1 MARSKPLPRALRYI
15 SQEINRGQLLRRD
28 KDDVKNITATIKD
41 FDSAIMYYFSEVIK
55 PTVQEQGEMVKVPIF
70 YGNPERWKAARADG
84 FVRDKSG
91 QILTP
96 LILFKRQTVTRDDQV
111 TVDKLDATKPSIFQT
126 FKSKYSNVNRYDQ
139 FSKEQGLQPQAE
151 IFRVSMP
158 DFVQMTYQA
167 QIWTSYTEQMN
178 SLIEQINY
186 SDGSYW
192 GEPGK
197 FKFRVVVD
205 SFDDGS
211 EVGTEER
218 VIKTTFNFNFRGYL
232 LPERFNDEL
241 TTKRYLTPKRLVFS
255 TETADL
261 PTPTGY
267 SELDLSKTTH
277 SRRSPI
283 VVGRGFD
290 VQRPYSQFDPNQ
302 PGTGSVVSA
311 LQAGTTEIRISTSNQ
326 LTLMA
331 GTGVTISNTGVG
343 WDGGGSLE
351 QLISIGQAVA
361 TSSNVTFASVSAS
374 SAHIDGIT
382 YADSGIHGNLKV
394 SGSLTTTGNA
404 SIAGDLIVSGTL
416 TAQEIHTEFVSASV
430 IFSSGSTK
438 FGDTLDD
445 THTFTGSVAL
455 TGSLVLNGYSVTE
468 ISNDATLADNS
479 ATALVTENAVSN
491 YTSTVINTEQ
501 TYLRKSYVKTST
513 SISATTASFTAVTAS
528 APVTMTGTTE
538 DDFIFFINGQY
549 MEHDALTIRQA
560 GSTFQLHVDT
570 GSIGYVLESDDEI
583 FAYGK
588 FNS

>member
-15 SQEINRGQLLRRD
+15 SQEVNRGELLRRD

-55 PTVQEQGEMVKVPIF
+55 PEVQEQGEMVKVPIF

-84 FVRDKSG
+84 YVRDKSG

-261 PTPTGY
+261 PETPGY
-267 SELDLSKTTH
+267 GNLDLSKTAH

-283 VVGRGFD
+283 VIGRGFD

-302 PGTGSVVSA
+302 PGTGSMVSA
-311 LQAGTTEIRISTSNQ
+311 LQAGTSEIRISTSNQ
-326 LTLMA
+326 LTVTA

-343 WDGGGSLE
+343 WDGANNLE
-351 QLISIGQAVA
+351 QLVSIGQEVA
-361 TSSNVTFASVSAS
+361 TTSNVTFASVSAS

-404 SIAGDLIVSGTL
+404 SVGGDLIVSGTL
-416 TAQEIHTEFVSASV
+416 TAQAI
-430 IFSSGSTK
+430 
-438 FGDTLDD
+438 LP
-445 THTFTGSVAL
+445 
-455 TGSLVLNGYSVTE
+455 
-468 ISNDATLADNS
+468 
-479 ATALVTENAVSN
+479 
-491 YTSTVINTEQ
+491 
-501 TYLRKSYVKTST
+501 VK
-513 SISATTASFTAVTAS
+513 
-528 APVTMTGTTE
+528 
-538 DDFIFFINGQY
+538 
-549 MEHDALTIRQA
+549 L
-560 GSTFQLHVDT
+560 
-570 GSIGYVLESDDEI
+570 
-583 FAYGK
+583 
-588 FNS
+588 

>member
-15 SQEINRGQLLRRD
+15 SQEVNRGQLLRRD
-28 KDDVKNITATIKD
+28 KDEVKNITATIKD

-55 PTVQEQGEMVKVPIF
+55 PEVQEQGEMVKVPVF

-84 FVRDKSG
+84 YVRDKSG

-139 FSKEQGLQPQAE
+139 FSKEQGLHPQAE

-192 GEPGK
+192 GEPGR
-197 FKFRVVVD
+197 FKFRVTVE
-205 SFDDGS
+205 SFDDVS

-218 VIKTTFNFNFRGYL
+218 VIKTTFNFGFRGYL

-261 PTPTGY
+261 PSPQGY
-267 SELDLSKTTH
+267 SDLDLSKTAH

-283 VVGRGFD
+283 VIGRGFD

-302 PGTGSVVSA
+302 PGSGSVVSA
-311 LQAGTTEIRISTSNQ
+311 LHAGTTEIRISTSNQ
-326 LTLMA
+326 LTLTG

-343 WDGGGSLE
+343 WDGANNLE
-351 QLISIGQAVA
+351 QLVSIGQEVA
-361 TSSNVTFASVSAS
+361 TSSNVTFATVSAS

-382 YADSGIHGNLKV
+382 YADSGIHGNFKV

-404 SIAGDLIVSGTL
+404 SIGGDLIVSGTL

-430 IFSSGSTK
+430 MFTSGSTK

-445 THTFTGSVAL
+445 THIFTGSIAL
-455 TGSLVLNGYSVTE
+455 TGSLVINGYSVNE

-479 ATALVTENAVSN
+479 ATALVTENAVKN
-491 YTSTVINTEQ
+491 YTTTTVDAEQ

-549 MEHDALTIRQA
+549 MEHDALSIRQA
-560 GSTFQLHVDT
+560 GSTLQLHVDT

>member
-343 WDGGGSLE
+343 WDGANNLE

-479 ATALVTENAVSN
+479 ATALVTENAVSI

>member
-261 PTPTGY
+261 PSPTGY

-343 WDGGGSLE
+343 WDGANNLE

-479 ATALVTENAVSN
+479 ATALVTENAVSI

>member
-261 PTPTGY
+261 PSPTGY

-343 WDGGGSLE
+343 WDGANNLE

-430 IFSSGSTK
+430 MFSSGSTK

>member
-41 FDSAIMYYFSEVIK
+41 FDSAIMYYFTEVIK
-55 PTVQEQGEMVKVPIF
+55 PEVQEQGEMIKVPIF
-70 YGNPERWKAARADG
+70 YGNPERWKAARVDG

-178 SLIEQINY
+178 TLIEQITY

-197 FKFRVVVD
+197 FKFRVTVE
-205 SFDDGS
+205 SFDDAS

-218 VIKTTFNFNFRGYL
+218 LIKTTFNFGFRGYL

-255 TETADL
+255 TEIADL
-261 PTPTGY
+261 PKPTGY
-267 SELDLSKTTH
+267 SQLDLSKTPH
-277 SRRSPI
+277 SRTSPI
-283 VVGRGFD
+283 IIGRGYD

-302 PGTGSVVSA
+302 PGTGSIVSA
-311 LQAGTTEIRISTSNQ
+311 LQTGTIEIRISTTNQ
-326 LTLMA
+326 LILTG

-343 WDGGGSLE
+343 WNGANTLE
-351 QLISIGQAVA
+351 QLISIGQEVA

-374 SAHIDGIT
+374 SAYIDGIT
-382 YADSGIHGNLKV
+382 YADSGIQGNFKV

-404 SIAGDLIVSGTL
+404 SIGGDLIVSGTL
-416 TAQEIHTEFVSASV
+416 TAQEIHTEFVSAS
-430 IFSSGSTK
+430 IMFTSGSTK

-455 TGSLVLNGYSVTE
+455 TGSFALNGYSINE

-479 ATALVTENAVSN
+479 ATALVTENAVKN
-491 YTSTVINTEQ
+491 YTTTTVDAEQ
-501 TYLRKSYVKTST
+501 TYLRKNYVKTSA
-513 SISATTASFTAVTAS
+513 SITATTASFTAVTAS

-538 DDFIFFINGQY
+538 NDFIFFINGQY
-549 MEHDALTIRQA
+549 MEHDALNIRQV
-560 GSTFQLHVDT
+560 GSTLQLHVDT
-570 GSIGYVLESDDEI
+570 GSIGYILESDDEI

>member
-15 SQEINRGQLLRRD
+15 SKEINRGELLRRD

-55 PTVQEQGEMVKVPIF
+55 PEVREQGEMIKVPIF

-84 FVRDKSG
+84 YVRDKSG

-111 TVDKLDATKPSIFQT
+111 TVDKLDANKPSIFQA
-126 FKSKYSNVNRYDQ
+126 FKSKYSNVNRYDN
-139 FSKEQGLQPQAE
+139 FSKQLGLQPQAE
-151 IFRVSMP
+151 IFKVSMP

-178 SLIEQINY
+178 TLIEQINY

-197 FKFRVVVD
+197 FKFRVTVE
-205 SFDDGS
+205 SFDDVS

-218 VIKTTFNFNFRGYL
+218 VIKTTFNFGFRGYL
-232 LPERFNDEL
+232 LPERFNDEI

-261 PTPTGY
+261 PEAPGY
-267 SELDLSKTTH
+267 GKLDLSKTAH
-277 SRRSPI
+277 SRKSPI
-283 VVGRGFD
+283 VIGRGYD
-290 VQRPYSQFDPNQ
+290 VQQPYSQFDPNQ
-302 PGTGSVVSA
+302 PDTGSIVSA
-311 LQAGTTEIRISTSNQ
+311 LQGGTSEIRISTSNQ
-326 LTLMA
+326 LTLSA

-343 WDGGGSLE
+343 WDGANNLE
-351 QLISIGQAVA
+351 QLISIGQEVA
-361 TSSNVTFASVSAS
+361 TTSNVTFASVSAS
-374 SAHIDGIT
+374 SAYIDGIT
-382 YADSGIHGNLKV
+382 YADSGIQGNLKV

-404 SIAGDLIVSGTL
+404 SVGGDLIVSGTL

-430 IFSSGSTK
+430 MFTSGSTK

-445 THTFTGSVAL
+445 THRFTGSIAL
-455 TGSLVLNGYSVTE
+455 TGSLVIDGYSINE
-468 ISNDATLADNS
+468 ISNDATLGDNS
-479 ATALVTENAVSN
+479 STALVTENAVKN
-491 YTSTVINTEQ
+491 YTATTIDLEQ

>member
-15 SQEINRGQLLRRD
+15 SQEVNRGQLLRRD
-28 KDDVKNITATIKD
+28 EDNVKNITATIKD

-55 PTVQEQGEMVKVPIF
+55 PEVQEQGEMVKVPIF

-84 FVRDKSG
+84 YVRDKSG

-218 VIKTTFNFNFRGYL
+218 VIKTTFNFGFRGYL

-261 PTPTGY
+261 PETPGY
-267 SELDLSKTTH
+267 GKLDLSKTAH
-277 SRRSPI
+277 SRKSPI
-283 VVGRGFD
+283 VIGRGFD

-302 PGTGSVVSA
+302 PGTGSMVSA
-311 LQAGTTEIRISTSNQ
+311 LQAGTSEIRISTSNQ
-326 LTLMA
+326 LTVTA

-343 WDGGGSLE
+343 WDGANNLE
-351 QLISIGQAVA
+351 QLVSIGQEVA
-361 TSSNVTFASVSAS
+361 TTSNVTFASVSAS

-404 SIAGDLIVSGTL
+404 SVGGDLIVSGTL

-430 IFSSGSTK
+430 MFTSGSTK

-445 THTFTGSVAL
+445 THNFTGSIAL
-455 TGSLVLNGYSVTE
+455 TGSLVINGYSVDE

-479 ATALVTENAVSN
+479 ATALVTENAVKN
-491 YTSTVINTEQ
+491 YTTTTVDAEQ
-501 TYLRKSYVKTST
+501 TYLRKSYVKTSN

-549 MEHDALTIRQA
+549 MEHDALNIRQA

>member
-1 MARSKPLPRALRYI
+1 MAFTL
-15 SQEINRGQLLRRD
+15 NRRLSTLVDSSGQLNTGKIPNDYITSDHVADNSITTAMLHTGFTLPTSSLSSID
-28 KDDVKNITATIKD
+28 TDDVTEGSTNLFYTTA
-41 FDSAIMYYFSEVIK
+41 
-55 PTVQEQGEMVKVPIF
+55 
-70 YGNPERWKAARADG
+70 R
-84 FVRDKSG
+84 
-91 QILTP
+91 
-96 LILFKRQTVTRDDQV
+96 
-111 TVDKLDATKPSIFQT
+111 
-126 FKSKYSNVNRYDQ
+126 
-139 FSKEQGLQPQAE
+139 
-151 IFRVSMP
+151 
-158 DFVQMTYQA
+158 
-167 QIWTSYTEQMN
+167 
-178 SLIEQINY
+178 
-186 SDGSYW
+186 
-192 GEPGK
+192 
-197 FKFRVVVD
+197 VD
-205 SFDDGS
+205 SH
-211 EVGTEER
+211 
-218 VIKTTFNFNFRGYL
+218 
-232 LPERFNDEL
+232 
-241 TTKRYLTPKRLVFS
+241 
-255 TETADL
+255 
-261 PTPTGY
+261 
-267 SELDLSKTTH
+267 LS
-277 SRRSPI
+277 
-283 VVGRGFD
+283 G
-290 VQRPYSQFDPNQ
+290 
-302 PGTGSVVSA
+302 
-311 LQAGTTEIRISTSNQ
+311 
-326 LTLMA
+326 
-331 GTGVTISNTGVG
+331 GTGVTYSSGT
-343 WDGGGSLE
+343 
-351 QLISIGQAVA
+351 ISIGQAVA

>member
-1 MARSKPLPRALRYI
+1 MARSKPLPRSLRYI
-15 SQEINRGQLLRRD
+15 SQKVNRGQLLRRD

-55 PTVQEQGEMVKVPIF
+55 PEVQEQGEMVKVPIF

-84 FVRDKSG
+84 YVRDKSG

-192 GEPGK
+192 GEPGR
-197 FKFRVVVD
+197 FKFRVTVE
-205 SFDDGS
+205 SFDDVS

-218 VIKTTFNFNFRGYL
+218 VIKTTFNFGFRGYL

-261 PTPTGY
+261 PTPQGY
-267 SELDLSKTTH
+267 SDLDLSKTAH

-283 VVGRGFD
+283 VIGRGFD

-302 PGTGSVVSA
+302 PGTGSIVSA
-311 LQAGTTEIRISTSNQ
+311 LQAGTSEIRISTSNQ
-326 LTLMA
+326 LTVTA

-343 WDGGGSLE
+343 WDGANTLE
-351 QLISIGQAVA
+351 QLVSIGQEVA
-361 TSSNVTFASVSAS
+361 TTSNVTFASVSAS

-404 SIAGDLIVSGTL
+404 SVGGDLIVSGTL

-430 IFSSGSTK
+430 MFTSGSTK

-455 TGSLVLNGYSVTE
+455 TGSFILNGYSVNE

-479 ATALVTENAVSN
+479 ATALVTENAVKN
-491 YTSTVINTEQ
+491 YTTTTVDAEQ

-528 APVTMTGTTE
+528 APGTMTSTNE

-549 MEHDALTIRQA
+549 MEHDALNIRQA

-570 GSIGYVLESDDEI
+570 GSIGYVLEADDEI

>member
-15 SQEINRGQLLRRD
+15 SKEINRGELLRRD

-55 PTVQEQGEMVKVPIF
+55 PEVQEQGEMVKVPVF

>member
-1 MARSKPLPRALRYI
+1 
-15 SQEINRGQLLRRD
+15 
-28 KDDVKNITATIKD
+28 
-41 FDSAIMYYFSEVIK
+41 
-55 PTVQEQGEMVKVPIF
+55 
-70 YGNPERWKAARADG
+70 
-84 FVRDKSG
+84 
-91 QILTP
+91 
-96 LILFKRQTVTRDDQV
+96 
-111 TVDKLDATKPSIFQT
+111 
-126 FKSKYSNVNRYDQ
+126 
-139 FSKEQGLQPQAE
+139 
-151 IFRVSMP
+151 MP

-197 FKFRVVVD
+197 FKFRVTVE
-205 SFDDGS
+205 SFDDVS

-218 VIKTTFNFNFRGYL
+218 VIKTTFNFGFRGYL

-241 TTKRYLTPKRLVFS
+241 TTKRYLTPKRLIFS
-255 TETADL
+255 TEIADL
-261 PTPTGY
+261 PSPTGY
-267 SELDLSKTTH
+267 SELDLSKTAH

-283 VVGRGFD
+283 VIGRGFD

-326 LTLMA
+326 LTLTG

-343 WDGGGSLE
+343 WDGSNTLE
-351 QLISIGQAVA
+351 QLVSIGQEVA
-361 TSSNVTFASVSAS
+361 TTSNVTFATVSAS

-382 YADSGIHGNLKV
+382 YADSGIQGNFKV

-404 SIAGDLIVSGTL
+404 SIGGDLIVSGTL
-416 TAQEIHTEFVSASV
+416 TAQEIHTEFVSAS
-430 IFSSGSTK
+430 IMFASGSTK

-445 THTFTGSVAL
+445 THTFTGSVSL
-455 TGSLVLNGYSVTE
+455 TGSFALNGYSVNE

-479 ATALVTENAVSN
+479 ATALITENAVKN
-491 YTSTVINTEQ
+491 YTTTTVDAEQ

-528 APVTMTGTTE
+528 APGTMTSTTE

-549 MEHDALTIRQA
+549 MEHDALNIRQA

>member
-15 SQEINRGQLLRRD
+15 SQEVNRGELLRRD

-55 PTVQEQGEMVKVPIF
+55 PEVQEQGEMVKVPIF

-84 FVRDKSG
+84 YVRDKSG

-261 PTPTGY
+261 PETPGY
-267 SELDLSKTTH
+267 GKLDLSKTAH
-277 SRRSPI
+277 SRKSPI
-283 VVGRGFD
+283 VIGRGFD

-302 PGTGSVVSA
+302 PGTGSMVSA
-311 LQAGTTEIRISTSNQ
+311 LQAGTSEIRISTSNQ
-326 LTLMA
+326 LTVTA

-343 WDGGGSLE
+343 WDGANNLE
-351 QLISIGQAVA
+351 QLVSIGQEVA
-361 TSSNVTFASVSAS
+361 TTSNVTFASVSAS

-404 SIAGDLIVSGTL
+404 SVGGDLIVSGTL

-430 IFSSGSTK
+430 MFTSGSTK

-445 THTFTGSVAL
+445 THNFTGSIAL
-455 TGSLVLNGYSVTE
+455 TGSLVINGYSVDE

-479 ATALVTENAVSN
+479 ATALVTENAVKN
-491 YTSTVINTEQ
+491 YTTTTVDAEQ
-501 TYLRKSYVKTST
+501 TYLRKSYVKTSN

-549 MEHDALTIRQA
+549 MEHDALNIRQA

>member
-15 SQEINRGQLLRRD
+15 SKEINRGELLRRD

-55 PTVQEQGEMVKVPIF
+55 PEVQEQGEMVKVPVF

-84 FVRDKSG
+84 YVRDKSG

-111 TVDKLDATKPSIFQT
+111 TVDKLDANKPSIFQA
-126 FKSKYSNVNRYDQ
+126 FKSKYSNVNRYDN
-139 FSKEQGLQPQAE
+139 FSNQMGLQPQAE
-151 IFRVSMP
+151 LFKVSMP
-158 DFVQMTYQA
+158 DFVQMTYQT

>member
-261 PTPTGY
+261 PSPTGY

-343 WDGGGSLE
+343 WDGANNLE

>member
-15 SQEINRGQLLRRD
+15 SQEVNRGELLRRD

-55 PTVQEQGEMVKVPIF
+55 PEVQEQGEMVKVPIF

-84 FVRDKSG
+84 YVRDKSG

-261 PTPTGY
+261 PDPTGY
-267 SELDLSKTTH
+267 GNLDLSKTAH

-283 VVGRGFD
+283 VIGRGFD

-302 PGTGSVVSA
+302 PGTGSIVSA
-311 LQAGTTEIRISTSNQ
+311 LQAGTSEIRISTSNQ
-326 LTLMA
+326 LTVTA

-343 WDGGGSLE
+343 WDGANTLE
-351 QLISIGQAVA
+351 QLVSIGQEVA
-361 TSSNVTFASVSAS
+361 TTSNVTFASVSAS

-404 SIAGDLIVSGTL
+404 SVGGDLIVSGTL

-430 IFSSGSTK
+430 MFTSGSTK

-445 THTFTGSVAL
+445 THNFTGSIAL
-455 TGSLVLNGYSVTE
+455 TGSLVINGYSVDE

-479 ATALVTENAVSN
+479 ATALVTENAVKN
-491 YTSTVINTEQ
+491 YTTTTVDAEQ
-501 TYLRKSYVKTST
+501 TYLRKSYVKTSN

-549 MEHDALTIRQA
+549 MEHDALNIRQA

>member
-15 SQEINRGQLLRRD
+15 SQEVNRGQLLRRD
-28 KDDVKNITATIKD
+28 EDNVKNITATIKD

-55 PTVQEQGEMVKVPIF
+55 PEVEEQGEMVKVPIF

-84 FVRDKSG
+84 YVRDKSG

-192 GEPGK
+192 GEPGR
-197 FKFRVVVD
+197 FKFRVTVE
-205 SFDDGS
+205 SFDDVS

-218 VIKTTFNFNFRGYL
+218 VIKTTFNFGFRGYL

-261 PTPTGY
+261 PSPQGY
-267 SELDLSKTTH
+267 SDLDLSKTAH

-283 VVGRGFD
+283 VIGRGFD

-302 PGTGSVVSA
+302 PGTGSIVSA
-311 LQAGTTEIRISTSNQ
+311 LQAGTSEIRISTSNQ
-326 LTLMA
+326 LTVTA

-343 WDGGGSLE
+343 WDGANTLE
-351 QLISIGQAVA
+351 QLVSIGQEVA
-361 TSSNVTFASVSAS
+361 TTSNVTFASVSAS

-404 SIAGDLIVSGTL
+404 SVGGDLIVSGTL

-430 IFSSGSTK
+430 MFTSGSTK

-445 THTFTGSVAL
+445 THNFTGSIAL
-455 TGSLVLNGYSVTE
+455 TGSLVINGYSVNE

-479 ATALVTENAVSN
+479 ATALVTENAVKN
-491 YTSTVINTEQ
+491 YTTTTVDAEQ

-549 MEHDALTIRQA
+549 MEHDALNIRQA

>member
-261 PTPTGY
+261 PSPTGY

-430 IFSSGSTK
+430 MFSSGSTK

>member
-15 SQEINRGQLLRRD
+15 SKEINRGELLRRD

-55 PTVQEQGEMVKVPIF
+55 PEVQEQGEMVKVPIF

-84 FVRDKSG
+84 YVRDKSG

-111 TVDKLDATKPSIFQT
+111 TVDKLDANKPSIFQA
-126 FKSKYSNVNRYDQ
+126 FKSKYSNVNRYDN
-139 FSKEQGLQPQAE
+139 FSNQLGLQPQAE
-151 IFRVSMP
+151 IFKVSMP

-178 SLIEQINY
+178 ALIEQINY

-197 FKFRVVVD
+197 FKFRVTVE
-205 SFDDGS
+205 SFDDVS

-218 VIKTTFNFNFRGYL
+218 VIKTTFNFGFRGYL
-232 LPERFNDEL
+232 LPERFNDEI

-261 PTPTGY
+261 PEAPGY
-267 SELDLSKTTH
+267 GKLDLSKTAH
-277 SRRSPI
+277 SRKSPI
-283 VVGRGFD
+283 VIGRGYD
-290 VQRPYSQFDPNQ
+290 VQQPYSQFDPNQ
-302 PGTGSVVSA
+302 PGTGSIVSA
-311 LQAGTTEIRISTSNQ
+311 LQGGTSEIRISTSNQ
-326 LTLMA
+326 LTLTA

-351 QLISIGQAVA
+351 QLISIGQEVA
-361 TSSNVTFASVSAS
+361 TTSNVTFASVSAS

-404 SIAGDLIVSGTL
+404 SVGGDLIVSGTL

-430 IFSSGSTK
+430 MFTSGSTK

-445 THTFTGSVAL
+445 THTFTGSIAL
-455 TGSLVLNGYSVTE
+455 TGSLVINGYSINE
-468 ISNDATLADNS
+468 ISNDATLGDNS
-479 ATALVTENAVSN
+479 STAVVTEYAVKN
-491 YTSTVINTEQ
+491 YTTTTVDAEQ
-501 TYLRKSYVKTST
+501 TYLRKSYVKTSN

-549 MEHDALTIRQA
+549 MEHDAIKIRQA

-570 GSIGYVLESDDEI
+570 GSIGYVLEADDEI

>member
-343 WDGGGSLE
+343 WDGANNLE

>member
-430 IFSSGSTK
+430 MFSSGSTK

>member
-15 SQEINRGQLLRRD
+15 SQEVNRGELLRRD

-55 PTVQEQGEMVKVPIF
+55 PEVQEQGEMVKVPIF

-84 FVRDKSG
+84 YVRDKSG

-261 PTPTGY
+261 PETPGY
-267 SELDLSKTTH
+267 GKLDLSKTAH
-277 SRRSPI
+277 SRKSPI
-283 VVGRGFD
+283 VIGRGFD

-302 PGTGSVVSA
+302 PGTGSKVSA
-311 LQAGTTEIRISTSNQ
+311 LQAGTSEIRISTSNQ
-326 LTLMA
+326 LTVTA

-343 WDGGGSLE
+343 WDGANNLE
-351 QLISIGQAVA
+351 QLVSIGQEVA
-361 TSSNVTFASVSAS
+361 TTSNVTFASVSAS

-404 SIAGDLIVSGTL
+404 SVGGDLIVSGTL

-430 IFSSGSTK
+430 MFTSGSTK

-445 THTFTGSVAL
+445 THNFTGSIAL
-455 TGSLVLNGYSVTE
+455 TGSLVINGYSVDE

-479 ATALVTENAVSN
+479 ATALVTENAVKN
-491 YTSTVINTEQ
+491 YTTTTVDAEQ
-501 TYLRKSYVKTST
+501 TYLRKSYVKTSN

-549 MEHDALTIRQA
+549 MEHDALNIRQA

>member
-111 TVDKLDATKPSIFQT
+111 TVGKLDATKPSIFQT

-479 ATALVTENAVSN
+479 ATALVTENAVSI

-549 MEHDALTIRQA
+549 MEHDALSIQQE
-560 GSTFQLHVDT
+560 GSSFILLVST
-570 GSIGYVLESDDEI
+570 GSIGYDLEADDEVL
-583 FAYGK
+583 AWGK
-588 FNS
+588 FNA

>member
-261 PTPTGY
+261 PPPTGY

>member
-41 FDSAIMYYFSEVIK
+41 FDSAIMYYFAEVIK
-55 PTVQEQGEMVKVPIF
+55 PEVQEQGEMVKVPIF

-343 WDGGGSLE
+343 WDGANNLE

-430 IFSSGSTK
+430 MFSSGSTK

>member
-28 KDDVKNITATIKD
+28 KDDVKNITVTIKD

-343 WDGGGSLE
+343 WDGANNLE

-479 ATALVTENAVSN
+479 ATALVTENAVSI

>member
-15 SQEINRGQLLRRD
+15 SQEVNRGELLRRD

-55 PTVQEQGEMVKVPIF
+55 PEVEEQGEMVKVPIF

-84 FVRDKSG
+84 YVRDKSG

-261 PTPTGY
+261 PETPGY
-267 SELDLSKTTH
+267 GKLDLSKTAH
-277 SRRSPI
+277 SRKSPI
-283 VVGRGFD
+283 VIGRGFD

-302 PGTGSVVSA
+302 PGTGSMVSA
-311 LQAGTTEIRISTSNQ
+311 LQAGTSEIRISTSNQ
-326 LTLMA
+326 LTVTA

-343 WDGGGSLE
+343 WDGANNLE
-351 QLISIGQAVA
+351 QLVSIGQEVA
-361 TSSNVTFASVSAS
+361 TTSNVTFASVSAS

-404 SIAGDLIVSGTL
+404 SVGGDLIVSGTL

-430 IFSSGSTK
+430 MFTSGSTK

-445 THTFTGSVAL
+445 THNFTGSIAL
-455 TGSLVLNGYSVTE
+455 TGSLVINGYSVDE

-479 ATALVTENAVSN
+479 ATALVTENAVKN
-491 YTSTVINTEQ
+491 YTTTTVDAEQ
-501 TYLRKSYVKTST
+501 TYLRKSYVKTSN

-528 APVTMTGTTE
+528 APITMTGTTE

-549 MEHDALTIRQA
+549 MEHDALNIRQA

>member
-15 SQEINRGQLLRRD
+15 SQEVNRGELLRRD
-28 KDDVKNITATIKD
+28 EDNVKNITATIKD

-55 PTVQEQGEMVKVPIF
+55 PEVEEQGEMVKVPIF

-84 FVRDKSG
+84 YVRDKSG

-261 PTPTGY
+261 PETPGY
-267 SELDLSKTTH
+267 GKLDLSKTAH
-277 SRRSPI
+277 SRKSPI
-283 VVGRGFD
+283 VIGRGFD

-302 PGTGSVVSA
+302 PGTGSMVSA
-311 LQAGTTEIRISTSNQ
+311 LQAGTSEIRISTSNQ
-326 LTLMA
+326 LTVTA

-343 WDGGGSLE
+343 WDGANNLE
-351 QLISIGQAVA
+351 QLVSIGQEVA
-361 TSSNVTFASVSAS
+361 TTSNVTFASVSAS

-404 SIAGDLIVSGTL
+404 SVGGDLIVSGTL

-430 IFSSGSTK
+430 MFTSGSTK

-445 THTFTGSVAL
+445 THNFTGSIAL
-455 TGSLVLNGYSVTE
+455 TGSLVINGYSVDE

-479 ATALVTENAVSN
+479 ATALVTENAVKN
-491 YTSTVINTEQ
+491 YTTTTVDAEQ
-501 TYLRKSYVKTST
+501 TYLRKSYVKTSN

-549 MEHDALTIRQA
+549 MEHDALNIRQA

>member
-41 FDSAIMYYFSEVIK
+41 FDSAIMNYFAEVIK
-55 PTVQEQGEMVKVPIF
+55 PEVQEQGEMVKVPIF

-84 FVRDKSG
+84 YVRDKSG

-96 LILFKRQTVTRDDQV
+96 LILFKRQTVTKDDQV
-111 TVDKLDATKPSIFQT
+111 TVDKLDANKPSIFQA

-178 SLIEQINY
+178 ALIEQINY

-197 FKFRVVVD
+197 FKFRVTVE
-205 SFDDGS
+205 SFDDAS

-218 VIKTTFNFNFRGYL
+218 LIKTTFNFGFRGYL

-241 TTKRYLTPKRLVFS
+241 TTKKYLTPKRLIFS

-261 PTPTGY
+261 PEPQGY
-267 SELDLSKTTH
+267 SNLDLSKTAH
-277 SRRSPI
+277 SRTSPI
-283 VVGRGFD
+283 IVGRGFD

-302 PGTGSVVSA
+302 PGTGSIVSA
-311 LQAGTTEIRISTSNQ
+311 LQAGTTEIRISTTNQ
-326 LTLMA
+326 LTLTG

-343 WDGGGSLE
+343 WDGSNTLE
-351 QLISIGQAVA
+351 QLISIGQEVA
-361 TSSNVTFASVSAS
+361 TTSNVTFASVSAS

-430 IFSSGSTK
+430 MFTSGSTK

-445 THTFTGSVAL
+445 THRFTGSIAL
-455 TGSLVLNGYSVTE
+455 TGSLVINGYSVNE

-479 ATALVTENAVSN
+479 ATALVTENAVKN
-491 YTSTVINTEQ
+491 YTTTTVDAEQ
-501 TYLRKSYVKTST
+501 TYLRKAYVKTST

-528 APVTMTGTTE
+528 APITMTGTTE

-549 MEHDALTIRQA
+549 MEHDALNIRQA

-570 GSIGYVLESDDEI
+570 GSIGYVLEADDEI

>member
-343 WDGGGSLE
+343 WDGANNLE

-430 IFSSGSTK
+430 MFSSGSTK

-479 ATALVTENAVSN
+479 ATALVTENAVSI

>member
-15 SQEINRGQLLRRD
+15 SQEVNRGELLRRD

-55 PTVQEQGEMVKVPIF
+55 PEVQEQGEMVKVPIF

-84 FVRDKSG
+84 YVRDKSG

-261 PTPTGY
+261 PETPGY
-267 SELDLSKTTH
+267 GKLDLSKTAH
-277 SRRSPI
+277 SRKSPI
-283 VVGRGFD
+283 VIGRGFD

-302 PGTGSVVSA
+302 PGTGSMVSA
-311 LQAGTTEIRISTSNQ
+311 LQAGTSEIRISTSNQ
-326 LTLMA
+326 LTVTA

-343 WDGGGSLE
+343 WDGANTLE
-351 QLISIGQAVA
+351 QLVSIGQEVA
-361 TSSNVTFASVSAS
+361 TTSNVTFASVSAS

-404 SIAGDLIVSGTL
+404 SVGGDLIVSGTL

-430 IFSSGSTK
+430 MFTSGSTK

-445 THTFTGSVAL
+445 THNFTGSIAL
-455 TGSLVLNGYSVTE
+455 TGSLVINGYSVDE

-479 ATALVTENAVSN
+479 ATALVTENAVKN
-491 YTSTVINTEQ
+491 YTTTTVDAEQ
-501 TYLRKSYVKTST
+501 TYLRKSYVKTSN

-549 MEHDALTIRQA
+549 MEHDALNIRQA

>member
-15 SQEINRGQLLRRD
+15 SQEVNRGELLRRD

-55 PTVQEQGEMVKVPIF
+55 PEVEEQGEMVKVPIF

-84 FVRDKSG
+84 YVRDKSG

-218 VIKTTFNFNFRGYL
+218 VIKTTFKFNFRGYL

-261 PTPTGY
+261 PETPGY
-267 SELDLSKTTH
+267 GKLDLSKTAH
-277 SRRSPI
+277 SRKSPI
-283 VVGRGFD
+283 VIGRGFD

-302 PGTGSVVSA
+302 PGTGSMVSA
-311 LQAGTTEIRISTSNQ
+311 LQAGTSEIRISTSNQ
-326 LTLMA
+326 LTVTA

-343 WDGGGSLE
+343 WDGANNLE
-351 QLISIGQAVA
+351 QLVSIGQEVA
-361 TSSNVTFASVSAS
+361 TTSNVTFASVSAS

-404 SIAGDLIVSGTL
+404 SVGGDLIVSGTL

-430 IFSSGSTK
+430 MFTSGSTK

-445 THTFTGSVAL
+445 THNFTGSIAL
-455 TGSLVLNGYSVTE
+455 TGSLVINGYSVDE

-479 ATALVTENAVSN
+479 ATALVTENAVKN
-491 YTSTVINTEQ
+491 YTTTTVDAEQ
-501 TYLRKSYVKTST
+501 TYLRKSYVKTSN

-549 MEHDALTIRQA
+549 MEHDALNIRQA

>member
-261 PTPTGY
+261 PSPTGY

>member
-343 WDGGGSLE
+343 WDGANNLE

-430 IFSSGSTK
+430 MFSSGSTK